1 MANPTDPRTETRAG
15 ERIRRTS
22 ELILTGN
29 TNRRENPTDRRTV
42 ILKHE
47 RPRKYDGQANG
58 YWNTNGWENLTGGRT
73 ELNHERA
80 RKSDG
85 LADRYIKNTYKCKNK
100 INKRT
105 VKRNNSTDWRTD
117 IETRTSEQRD
127 GRTDWQKYMQTVRLT
142 SLWWKGPD
150 PGDVWCL
157 VRPICRTRNRSTWSR
172 G

>member
-42 ILKHE
+42 IMKHQ

-150 PGDVWCL
+150 GWC
-157 VRPICRTRNRSTWSR
+157 VVSRTANMPD
-172 G
+172 